1 MTNPKPFVARI
12 SAARWAVVL
21 PVFLASAMTVVA
33 WTCDATA
40 SFRFDVLGELLD
52 KSNKIGVECAANF
65 ERLDEVEPPL
75 SEFVFT
81 HVALG
86 HAQQLGQCFLGYPFL
101 APKLFEHHLK

>member
-1 MTNPKPFVARI
+1 
-12 SAARWAVVL
+12 
-21 PVFLASAMTVVA
+21 MTVVA

-52 KSNKIGVECAANF
+52 EGNKISIECAANF
-65 ERLDEVEPPL
+65 ERLNEVEPPL

-86 HAQQLGQCFLGYPFL
+86 HAQQLGQCLLGHPL
-101 APKLFEHHLK
+101 LTPKLFEHRLK